1 MSLVK
6 DKCAIVGVALPG
18 SENGKEAM
26 RVKTL
31 RPGMVKMVVLAF
43 LMVMSAGAPILFAGQ
58 STYRPIVMATIQ
70 GPTDYYGKW
79 GELIYTEAFRRLNV
93 NLVIKVYPLERANL
107 MVSRKQVDGDIGR
120 SLAFYESYPHLIQVQ
135 EFPFSMK
142 LSAFAVDPAIRIDG
156 WESLRKTPYRVE
168 YLLGSKLL
176 PKKLAPLVDP
186 EKLSSVTHWVQ
197 GLKKL
202 MAGRTDIFLEA
213 EGIVLY
219 YLEND
224 AYFKDA
230 PIRIAGVLLE
240 SPVHAYLQPE
250 HAELAL
256 HLSGVLKEMKAEG
269 IIEKFQ
275 QEAIEATGGLK

>member
-1 MSLVK
+1 MPSW
-6 DKCAIVGVALPG
+6 ALPG
-18 SENGKEAM
+18 LSPPGLGKGKEAM
-26 RVKTL
+26 SVKTSHL
-31 RPGMVKMVVLAF
+31 AMVRMGVMAF
-43 LMVMSAGAPILFAGQ
+43 LMVMGAGTPLLFADQ
-58 STYRPIVMATIQ
+58 SPRQPMVMATIQ

-93 NLVIKVYPLERANL
+93 DLVIKVYPLERANL

-120 SLAFYESYPHLIQVQ
+120 SFAFYESYPHLIQVQ
-135 EFPFSMK
+135 AFPFSMK
-142 LSAFAVDPAIRIDG
+142 LSAFAVDPGIRIDG

-168 YLLGSKLL
+168 YLRGSKLL
-176 PKKLAPLVDP
+176 PKKLAPLVAP

-224 AYFKDA
+224 AYFKDV
-230 PIRIAGVLLE
+230 PIHIAGVLLE

-250 HAELAL
+250 HAELASQ
-256 HLSGVLKEMKAEG
+256 LSSMLEKMKAEG
-269 IIEKFQ
+269 VIEKFQ
-275 QEAIEATGGLK
+275 RAAIEATGGLK

>member
-1 MSLVK
+1 
-6 DKCAIVGVALPG
+6 
-18 SENGKEAM
+18 M

-31 RPGMVKMVVLAF
+31 HTAIVKMSVLAF
-43 LMVMSAGAPILFAGQ
+43 LMVMAAGTPLLSADQ
-58 STYRPIVMATIQ
+58 STHQPIVMATIQ
-70 GPTDYYGKW
+70 GPADYYGKW

-93 NLVIKVYPLERANL
+93 DLEIKVFPLERANR
-107 MVSRKQVDGDIGR
+107 MVSRNLVDGDIGR
-120 SLAFYESYPHLIQVQ
+120 SFTFYESYPHLIQVE

-142 LSAFAVDPAIRIDG
+142 LSAFAVNPAIRIDG

-250 HAELAL
+250 HAKLAL
-256 HLSGVLKEMKAEG
+256 HLSGVLRQMKAEG
-269 IIEKFQ
+269 AIEKLQ
-275 QEAIEATGGLK
+275 QEAIMATEGLK